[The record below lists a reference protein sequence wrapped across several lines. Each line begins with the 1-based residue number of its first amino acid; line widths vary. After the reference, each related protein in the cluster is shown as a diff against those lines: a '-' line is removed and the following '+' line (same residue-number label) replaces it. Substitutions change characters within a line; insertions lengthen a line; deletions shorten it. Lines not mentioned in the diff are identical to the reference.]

1 MSANLARPAAE
12 SVTIAGPAGSLE
24 ALLEIP
30 AGADGSRVAVICH
43 PHPVYGGTMTNKVVH
58 MLAKSFNERGVPAL
72 RFNFRGVGASAGTTT
87 KAKARRRTHSRRSIG
102 LRSAFRVRRYGLAG
116 FSFGGAIAV
125 RAAVARNAKRL
136 VTVAPAVQRFA
147 VDGAQ
152 LPRCPWLLVQGD
164 RDELVDAGEIQ
175 RWVATLEHPPRLALL
190 PGVDH
195 FFHGRLNELRAVVLE
210 WLSATEVEQMI
221 EHLKRMFAGQPAA
234 QGLLEQREPLDLA
247 TAALLIELARS
258 DFGESTAE
266 VDAIRHLL
274 QKRFG
279 LSAAGGGN
287 AADAGSNCAPIAPF
301 RCTNSPTG

>member
-1 MSANLARPAAE
+1 
-12 SVTIAGPAGSLE
+12 
-24 ALLEIP
+24 
-30 AGADGSRVAVICH
+30 
-43 PHPVYGGTMTNKVVH
+43 
-58 MLAKSFNERGVPAL
+58 
-72 RFNFRGVGASAGTTT
+72 VGASAGTYDEGAGETQD
-87 KAKARRRTHSRRSIG
+87 ALAALDWAAQRFPGAALWS
-102 LRSAFRVRRYGLAG
+102 AG

-210 WLSATEVEQMI
+210 WLSAN
-221 EHLKRMFAGQPAA
+221 
-234 QGLLEQREPLDLA
+234 
-247 TAALLIELARS
+247 
-258 DFGESTAE
+258 E
-266 VDAIRHLL
+266 VD
-274 QKRFG
+274 K
-279 LSAAGGGN
+279 
-287 AADAGSNCAPIAPF
+287 
-301 RCTNSPTG
+301 